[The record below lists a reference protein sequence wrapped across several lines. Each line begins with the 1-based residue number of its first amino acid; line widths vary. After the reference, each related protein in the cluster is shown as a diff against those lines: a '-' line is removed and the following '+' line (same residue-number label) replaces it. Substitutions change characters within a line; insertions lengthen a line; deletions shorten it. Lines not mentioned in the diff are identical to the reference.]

1 MTCAAAVTI
10 AGCSGFDSGREQT
23 GADGIALGLSAS
35 AGGATIPPNPS
46 FAEKPASCRMI
57 RI

>member
-1 MTCAAAVTI
+1 MPLTE
-10 AGCSGFDSGREQT
+10 DSGT
-23 GADGIALGLSAS
+23 MLGLSAS

>member
-1 MTCAAAVTI
+1 MTGMAAVPI
-10 AGCSGFDSGREQT
+10 GGSSGFAPDMALTEDSGIT
-23 GADGIALGLSAS
+23 LGLSAS